1 MKIERNFKMSKKIL
15 NKILIANSK
24 VINNIKQLFKIEG
37 NLEITIEDMI
47 EMMVIKKEEKEKDSI
62 IQKDPLIN
70 NKYILLYNF
79 KRNDYGRRPQP

>member
-1 MKIERNFKMSKKIL
+1 MSKKIL

-37 NLEITIEDMI
+37 NLEIKIEDMI